1 MTKKTKFKICDW
13 SLLFL
18 SIVILASG
26 LQLEI
31 NPAGKL
37 VWVWLHIAIGSA
49 FSIGIIWHI
58 ILHKQGMKSSVQ
70 KPQKQKHKPRHPV
83 MGIFF
88 ILTLLSGII
97 ATCHWI
103 GTYFHSTIG
112 GIHGKIGFIFIIL
125 VGIHMWKNR
134 RFYHR

>member
-37 VWVWLHIAIGSA
+37 VWVWLHIVLGIA
-49 FSIGIIWHI
+49 FSIYIIWHI
-58 ILHKQGMKSSVQ
+58 ILHSQPTRSSVQ
-70 KPQKQKHKPRHPV
+70 KPQNHKPSHPV
-83 MGIFF
+83 M
-88 ILTLLSGII
+88 
-97 ATCHWI
+97 
-103 GTYFHSTIG
+103 
-112 GIHGKIGFIFIIL
+112 
-125 VGIHMWKNR
+125 
-134 RFYHR
+134 